1 MMRDHD
7 HVHNHQGGQIPESW
21 DFTKVGDVRVLGR
34 YQIPIGQA
42 DPKDIRGFGL
52 NFGLKLPTGSFRVKN
67 DEGAVAERS
76 LQPGTGTVDGLLGAY
91 YQQALPDYRSSWFAQ
106 VLYRQPFHS
115 RDDFKP
121 GWQVSFDLGY
131 RYDATDRLGVLLQ
144 LNTALKE
151 RDRGAQAEPG
161 DSGSRTVSISPG
173 PSYAILATVQVY
185 GFVQTPISHR
195 TSRQRRAGERRLRI
209 CMS

>member
-76 LQPGTGTVDGLLGAY
+76 LQPGTGTVDGLLGDRKSTR
-91 YQQALPDYRSSWFAQ
+91 LNSS
-106 VLYRQPFHS
+106 H
-115 RDDFKP
+115 
-121 GWQVSFDLGY
+121 
-131 RYDATDRLGVLLQ
+131 
-144 LNTALKE
+144 
-151 RDRGAQAEPG
+151 
-161 DSGSRTVSISPG
+161 
-173 PSYAILATVQVY
+173 
-185 GFVQTPISHR
+185 
-195 TSRQRRAGERRLRI
+195 
-209 CMS
+209 